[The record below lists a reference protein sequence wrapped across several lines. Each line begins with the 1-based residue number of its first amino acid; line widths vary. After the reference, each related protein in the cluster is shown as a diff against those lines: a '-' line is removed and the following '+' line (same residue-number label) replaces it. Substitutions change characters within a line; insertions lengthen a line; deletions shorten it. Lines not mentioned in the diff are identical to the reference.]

1 MNRMPRLHHA
11 VVRRTT
17 AANLPSRPFLLVSG
31 FRIDYLDRPTNRR
44 FVIVRP
50 QYKPPSLS
58 RSPTPASSSRH
69 SSVPEDRSRS
79 PSPDLEQVD
88 EPSIADV
95 KTESRSR
102 SPTPPLL
109 TPIKERR
116 STDRSE
122 ISPELDLVP
131 IAGRTFY
138 SPVGSYLSTKDT
150 VHIHRM
156 PDLMLLCEQ
165 LNLAATTN
173 STALA
178 TVYPVQFVL
187 KSNAYDARLHF
198 LAGSPTLA
206 SVLLGQPGDLVA
218 AKTELKITQ
227 RLRLDQHKLGDL
239 ERKFYTN
246 VENALITAAQLPYAQ
261 PLLTVRS
268 QLTAPNHTKFAILIA
283 SAKAHVALDSLNPAT
298 QPSPSNGTLKNEAA
312 TPPRGVA
319 PNDNIPFKKERIDHD
334 DDEASLSRLIQYLS
348 GSVAPPPPPPISC
361 FRFLGKKQPV

>member
-1 MNRMPRLHHA
+1 MNRTHRLRHA
-11 VVRRTT
+11 AVRRTNT
-17 AANLPSRPFLLVSG
+17 ANLSSRAFSLCLG

-44 FVIVRP
+44 VVMVRRQP
-50 QYKPPSLS
+50 KSPSLS
-58 RSPTPASSSRH
+58 RSPSPASS

-79 PSPDLEQVD
+79 PSHDPEQVD
-88 EPSIADV
+88 DSSIADV
-95 KTESRSR
+95 KPETRSR
-102 SPTPPLL
+102 SPTPPPPLL
-109 TPIKERR
+109 SSIKERR
-116 STDRSE
+116 STDRSS

-150 VHIHRM
+150 IHIHRM
-156 PDLMLLCEQ
+156 PDLMLLCEK

-178 TVYPVQFVL
+178 TVYPVQFFL

-239 ERKFYTN
+239 EQKFYTS
-246 VENALITAAQLPYAQ
+246 VENALTIAGQLSNGQ

-268 QLTAPNHTKFAILIA
+268 QFTAPNHTKFAVLIA
-283 SAKAHVALDSLNPAT
+283 SPKTHVALDSLHPVT
-298 QPSPSNGTLKNEAA
+298 QPSSTNGTLKNEAA
-312 TPPRGVA
+312 TPPRGIA
-319 PNDNIPFKKERIDHD
+319 PNDNIPLKKERIDQD
-334 DDEASLSRLIQYLS
+334 DDEASLSRLIQYL
-348 GSVAPPPPPPISC
+348 G
-361 FRFLGKKQPV
+361 G